1 MEEGKEVSGKIASY
15 KLTEEMKKK
24 LDIVYNEK
32 DKEYYSFLLQQ
43 IEDARIQRDR
53 NHKEFDDLSYIQDYE
68 MNYEA
73 MNTYLQKKSNPQEVR
88 VNTPTTEKKLEVI
101 HNELNALNFQPTVEA
116 FDENDEEMIDVGR
129 AFTSIVKRSNQIE
142 KDDDF
147 WNEAIPE
154 LIGQRALFFIEK
166 FNEKTYYTRGA
177 NGKLRIKKLGFS
189 QKRVLDG
196 RQVYLGDIHI
206 PAIYFDE
213 QPFILVHEK
222 LTYREATQIYGENK
236 RFKDHVKP
244 GKCEIGSLHDY
255 RFDQESLLE
264 NEVDIVHYFSF
275 PDGEYNCIIQGVM
288 LYEAGNPLP
297 YNYVGYPVKMV
308 VLKSMRRNFAYGKP
322 LTASVKTLQALD
334 NETIRLFIRKF
345 RQSIDPPLGVKRGKI
360 LAKDIFEAGKRTQ
373 GLSRNDFEKLIDH
386 QGISS
391 SDTAMMEIIEKKME
405 EFIGASNIMQG
416 LQEKGGTTATEI
428 IRLQRQALKQLGL
441 AVGALIR
448 AKREATLLRIYTE
461 IENNSEPIRKLH
473 DEMNN
478 KIVNIYKRYNLKDTD
493 LGDGDYGKHIV
504 QFTDRDFSEQEKKEL
519 YQIERT
525 EARKGKPVK
534 FDFINKDK
542 LKKIP
547 IFWYVFVSS
556 EERKSSELKQ
566 AMFTDRLNQIAG
578 ISKVTG
584 RAIKGETVIKDFEK
598 TWGVKDYFQKEEQ
611 LGRIEGGQVQNRNMQ
626 DERMMKLEELK
637 KGLNSNQMMQGEVP
651 TEQKPSINTMENQ

>member
-1 MEEGKEVSGKIASY
+1 MEEGKEVSGKIVSW

-53 NHKEFDDLSYIQDYE
+53 NHKEFDELTYIQDYE

-101 HNELNALNFQPTVEA
+101 HNELNALNFQPTIEA

-142 KDDDF
+142 KDEDF

-166 FNEKTYYTRGA
+166 FNEKTYYTRGS

-213 QPFILVHEK
+213 QPFIVIHEK
-222 LTYREATQIYGENK
+222 LTYREATQIYGENE
-236 RFKDHVKP
+236 RFKKYVKP
-244 GKCEIGSLHDY
+244 GKCEVGSLHDY
-255 RFDQESLLE
+255 RFDQETLLE

-275 PDGEYNCIIQGVM
+275 PDGEYNCLVQGVM

-386 QGISS
+386 NGISS
-391 SDTAMMEIIEKKME
+391 SDTAMMEVIERKME

-493 LGDGDYGKHIV
+493 LGDGEYGKHIV
-504 QFTDRDFSEQEKKEL
+504 QFTDRDFSEQEKREL

-637 KGLNSNQMMQGEVP
+637 KGLNSSQMMQGEVP